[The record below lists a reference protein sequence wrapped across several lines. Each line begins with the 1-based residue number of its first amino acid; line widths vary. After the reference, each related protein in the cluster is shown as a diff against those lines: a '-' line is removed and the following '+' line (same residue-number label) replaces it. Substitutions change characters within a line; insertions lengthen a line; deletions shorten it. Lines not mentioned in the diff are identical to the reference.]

1 MSVQYEYQKQLLK
14 IVRSQLMTVNNSQNL
29 LDWVEGKKTCDCPL
43 DRLNLIQN
51 LEQLDQLLSTGH
63 NLIRMALERIDLSMT
78 VQYDKKKGK
87 KK

>member
-1 MSVQYEYQKQLLK
+1 MTTHLDYKKELLQ

-29 LDWVEGKKTCDCPL
+29 LDWIEGKKSCDYPL

-63 NLIRMALERIDLSMT
+63 NLIRRSLEHIDLSIPMHHH
-78 VQYDKKKGK
+78 KKKGK